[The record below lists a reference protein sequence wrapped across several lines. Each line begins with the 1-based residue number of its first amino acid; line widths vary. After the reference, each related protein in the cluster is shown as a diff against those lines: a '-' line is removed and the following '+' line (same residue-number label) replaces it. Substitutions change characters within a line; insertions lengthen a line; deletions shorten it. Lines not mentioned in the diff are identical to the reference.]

1 MGGGRETATDSSSE
15 LLSLELLVTPRSDL
29 LDGGG
34 RSVLLRNSNSR
45 NPSVSPSVFI

>member
-1 MGGGRETATDSSSE
+1 MPGILSGKVKRGKVKNGRRERTASDSSFE

-34 RSVLLRNSNSR
+34 AAPVA
-45 NPSVSPSVFI
+45 